1 MLEIDIILIS
11 IFLYIVVNYTFLKY
25 SFFLDKKFFPH
36 KSLVSQKSIPVS
48 GGFIF
53 VLIIAFFFQFESNFN
68 YLILLI
74 FFVGA
79 LSDLNYLKSPL
90 KRFIL
95 QISIIFV
102 LIFLSKN
109 FIFSI
114 RIQFFDNLLTFS
126 IIKYFFVIFCLLV
139 LINGSNF
146 IDGVNTLL
154 IGYFLSI
161 TLIILLLI
169 SKYNLNT
176 DIRNYEILFS
186 LLLILFVFNFFEKF
200 FCGDGGSY
208 AISLLIGFYLIQIS
222 KLDYT
227 ISPYFIACLL
237 WYPAYECLF
246 SMVRKKIQKSEV
258 TGPDQKHLH
267 QLLFIFFSKRLK
279 FKKWIISSLTG
290 ISINL
295 YNLFTFLIAYLY
307 VSQTKTLISLLIFNL
322 VMYNFTYFILRKVK
336 L

>member
-1 MLEIDIILIS
+1 M
-11 IFLYIVVNYTFLKY
+11 NYTFLRY
-25 SFFLDKKFFPH
+25 NFFLDKKYFPH
-36 KSLVSQKSIPVS
+36 KSLVSEKSVPVS

-53 VLIIAFFFQFESNFN
+53 LLITAFFFQFESSFN

-102 LIFLSKN
+102 LILLSKN
-109 FIFSI
+109 YITSI
-114 RIQFFDNLLTFS
+114 RIPFFDSLLTFS
-126 IIKYFFVIFCLLV
+126 FFKYFFVTFCLLV

-154 IGYFLSI
+154 IGYFLSV
-161 TLIILLLI
+161 TYIILLLI
-169 SKYNLNT
+169 SKYDLNI
-176 DIRNYEILFS
+176 DIQNFYVLFTV
-186 LLLILFVFNFFEKF
+186 LLTLLIINFFEKF

-208 AISLLIGFYLIQIS
+208 IISLLIGFYLIQIS
-222 KLDYT
+222 KLDPI

-258 TGPDQKHLH
+258 SGPDQKHFH
-267 QLLFIFFSKRLK
+267 QLLFIFFSKHMK
-279 FKKWIISSLTG
+279 FKRWIISSLTG
-290 ISINL
+290 LSINL
-295 YNLFTFLIAYLY
+295 YNLLIFFIAYLN
-307 VSQTKTLISLLIFNL
+307 VSQTKILISLIFFNL
-322 VMYNFTYFILRKVK
+322 VLYTLTYISLRKIK
-336 L
+336 I